1 MLPQAQRLRIGGGMQ
16 HDLIDYVVLWTIVSV
31 VVVGAIVG
39 GSQWLRDHR
48 EREIY
53 RQTQKR
59 KP

>member
-1 MLPQAQRLRIGGGMQ
+1 MQ

>member
-1 MLPQAQRLRIGGGMQ
+1 MQ
-16 HDLIDYVVLWTIVSV
+16 HDLIEYVVLWAIVSI

-39 GSQWLRDHR
+39 GSQWLRDYR